1 MHIGRSEQHNKLVLK
16 DQLDQDI
23 QLIPAENEKD
33 LGVTFDKDLKFGVH
47 IQTSVNKA
55 NKTLG
60 IIFRTYTYMDI
71 ENVQNLIQNFS

>member
-1 MHIGRSEQHNKLVLK
+1 MDQKWLVTLNTQKCKHMEIGRSEQYNNLFLK

-33 LGVTFDKDLKFGVH
+33 LGATFDKDLKFGVH

-55 NKTLG
+55 NKT
-60 IIFRTYTYMDI
+60 
-71 ENVQNLIQNFS
+71 QNI